1 VSAPAAARQ
10 LHRGRL
16 VLGVL
21 LLLLATASLLQQA
34 DVVSLHLR
42 YLAPALLVVAGVVLL
57 VSGAV
62 RDADGRGARR

>member
-1 VSAPAAARQ
+1 MSIDTPRGQ

-21 LLLLATASLLQQA
+21 LVLLAAATLLQEAGILTLQ
-34 DVVSLHLR
+34 LR

-57 VSGAV
+57 VSSV
-62 RDADGRGARR
+62 GRRAEP

>member
-1 VSAPAAARQ
+1 MSTLARPGQ

-21 LLLLATASLLQQA
+21 LLLLATATLLQEA
-34 DVVSLHLR
+34 GLLTLELR

-57 VSGAV
+57 VSST
-62 RDADGRGARR
+62 GRGAEP